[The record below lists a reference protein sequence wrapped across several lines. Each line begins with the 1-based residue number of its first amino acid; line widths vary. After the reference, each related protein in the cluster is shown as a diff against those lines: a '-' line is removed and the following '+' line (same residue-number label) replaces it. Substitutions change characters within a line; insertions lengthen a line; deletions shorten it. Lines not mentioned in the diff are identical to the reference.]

1 MGIPGPNSFHSSI
14 RWCPPILL
22 VVCHMNQSDVCRH
35 SAFSKHHIISHFTR
49 YHITTYVWHTLQGT
63 SPHPTKPESRKI
75 IFPQKCQLKGRILPR
90 AGWLISIF
98 FILHGWL
105 WLRTILASIIASLF
119 MFLGLLTLS
128 LGELES
134 QLNQRDLTVSNPL
147 VWRWMG
153 WTFLFYIPIMWT
165 AAPFVRNYAVWGLQ
179 PCQSFSDAYRKGHE
193 TSKWLR
199 VLRSSRKK
207 RWKFGIVFICWLLF
221 SCFNVFKYDVTLL
234 WALWAG
240 SFPKLFDI
248 FCQSHFLIWGI
259 STLQKKFA
267 PSLRRSLL
275 VPCSLQ
281 VIFMT
286 VYSLL
291 ISVPVAGEHFGIF
304 PIFVLSNVLSI

>member
-1 MGIPGPNSFHSSI
+1 
-14 RWCPPILL
+14 
-22 VVCHMNQSDVCRH
+22 
-35 SAFSKHHIISHFTR
+35 
-49 YHITTYVWHTLQGT
+49 
-63 SPHPTKPESRKI
+63 
-75 IFPQKCQLKGRILPR
+75 
-90 AGWLISIF
+90 
-98 FILHGWL
+98 
-105 WLRTILASIIASLF
+105 

-165 AAPFVRNYAVWGLQ
+165 AAPFIRNYAVWGLQ

-199 VLRSSRKK
+199 VLRSLRKK

-240 SFPKLFDI
+240 SFPKLK
-248 FCQSHFLIWGI
+248 HFLSI
-259 STLQKKFA
+259 TLFDLRHRLCKKVRSIFA
-267 PSLRRSLL
+267 
-275 VPCSLQ
+275 
-281 VIFMT
+281 
-286 VYSLL
+286 
-291 ISVPVAGEHFGIF
+291 
-304 PIFVLSNVLSI
+304 